1 MSDSKLFDNHGPV
14 KLGGIRKTEFDK
26 MAMGSFMGISSHL
39 STRETTEP
47 ASGSEEGIPGKPKRD
62 ILPESHIP
70 TPSESSSYQTAD
82 RPYSSM
88 QTNKPMQTYDRPSEI
103 RMDSPFEPNISTSW
117 SPTKSE
123 PIVDSRSFVHSRGLV
138 IGAVVIKSGVFIGP
152 FVAIRGDEEEPIVIS
167 ERSAVLEGAIINAL
181 PTRQNGQ
188 KLSQRLIQVGTM
200 EYPIFISQ
208 KVTISQGVKIHGP
221 AFVGANTFIGMGSL
235 IFWAKVGANCV
246 IEPGALIINVDIP
259 DGRFVPAGL
268 SVTSQ
273 KMVQSL
279 PMITSRYR
287 FAEINDEMIME
298 NAEILKGYLERSSQ
312 HRL

>member
-26 MAMGSFMGISSHL
+26 MAMGSFSGISSHL
-39 STRETTEP
+39 ATRETTIAAE
-47 ASGSEEGIPGKPKRD
+47 STEEGIPGKPKRD
-62 ILPESHIP
+62 IIPETHEP
-70 TPSESSSYQTAD
+70 NPSVSSSNKPEE

-88 QTNKPMQTYDRPSEI
+88 QIKPMETYERIPDKRSG
-103 RMDSPFEPNISTSW
+103 SPFESNISTSW

-123 PIVDSRSFVHSRGLV
+123 PIVDSGSFVHSRGLV
-138 IGAVVIKSGVFIGP
+138 IGAVVIKKGVFVGP

-167 ERSAVLEGAIINAL
+167 ENSAVLEGAIINAL
-181 PTRQNGQ
+181 PTRRDGQ
-188 KLSQRLIQVGTM
+188 KLSQRLIQVGIS

-221 AFVGANTFIGMGSL
+221 AFVGTNTFIGMGSL
-235 IFWAKVGANCV
+235 IFWAKVGSNCV

-279 PMITSRYR
+279 PLITSKYR
-287 FAEINDEMIME
+287 FAEINNEMTME
-298 NAEILKGYLERSSQ
+298 NAEILKGYLERSYQ
-312 HRL
+312 RR